1 MHRRSFLQ
9 ALSLPILT
17 PLLGTLQ
24 KSPGRLERLGL
35 QLYTLRDLM
44 ERDVAGTLEAVAA
57 VGYDEVEFAGYFDET
72 PKRIRTLL
80 DGAGLVA
87 PSSHVPL
94 ADLTKHPERTFDA
107 AEVIGHRYIVMP
119 WLDPE
124 DRRSLNDYRRVAEAL
139 NRAGELARARRLRVA
154 YHNHDFE
161 LAPIDGVLPYDL
173 LLSETDPALVWFE
186 MDFYWMTRGGGDPL
200 AYFGRHPGRF
210 HLCHLKD
217 MDRRGEMAD
226 VGAGRIDFRKILR
239 KRAEAGLRH
248 FYVEHDHPADPL
260 ASIRASYR
268 FVRLLE
274 L

>member
-17 PLLGTLQ
+17 PLLGTLERSQ
-24 KSPGRLERLGL
+24 GRLERIGL
-35 QLYTLRDLM
+35 QLYTVRGLM
-44 ERDVAGTLEAVAA
+44 ERDVASTLKMAAA

-72 PKRIRTLL
+72 PKRIRMLL
-80 DGAGLVA
+80 DAVGLVA

-94 ADLTKHPERTFDA
+94 ADLTKHSERTFDA
-107 AEVIGHRYIVMP
+107 ADVIGHRYIVMP

-124 DRRSLNDYRRVAEAL
+124 ERRSLDDYRRVAAAL
-139 NRAGELARARRLRVA
+139 NRAGELAEARGLRVA

-186 MDFYWMTRGGGDPL
+186 MDFYWMTRGGGNPL
-200 AYFGRHPGRF
+200 AYFKGHPGRF

-226 VGAGRIDFRKILR
+226 VGTGRIDFREILQH
-239 KRAEAGLRH
+239 RAEAGLRH
-248 FYVEHDHPADPL
+248 FFVEHDHPGDPR
-260 ASIRASYR
+260 ASIRASYGFLR
-268 FVRLLE
+268 KLDV
-274 L
+274 